1 MGHRMHNSRIARVG
15 SIISQLLYHLSLDLI
30 ASSQFLRFQLLL
42 FDVIP
47 SLVMATAAS
56 QSQAAQARNVARLH
70 RPGNSDVKTHGG
82 MVHCILRDKNESTAQ
97 GDISEFLQ
105 LLGRF
110 SFLRM
115 YSRSRC
121 LASKITTLNL
131 RSKTIH
137 LSTQQPLQE
146 QQQSHLHLRVPGP
159 S

>member
-1 MGHRMHNSRIARVG
+1 MGHRMHSSRTARVA
-15 SIISQLLYHLSLDLI
+15 SIISQLSFIFRSYRIFSISSLPT
-30 ASSQFLRFQLLL
+30 SNFCFLMSFHPWSWPRPLHKARRHKLETL
-42 FDVIP
+42 HACTG
-47 SLVMATAAS
+47 LGTVMS
-56 QSQAAQARNVARLH
+56 KR
-70 RPGNSDVKTHGG
+70 

-105 LLGRF
+105 LLERF
-110 SFLRM
+110 SFLSM

-121 LASKITTLNL
+121 LASKITTLKL
-131 RSKTIH
+131 RSKKIH